1 MNEKIYINKND
12 LKVLSKDNNTIGIH
26 SHSHPTNFNKLSFND
41 QFRELKMNKIKLEK
55 IINKKIFSLAY
66 PLGKY
71 NKNTLRI
78 LKKLKIE
85 LAFLSNPFYKEKSN
99 LMIPREDHTLMFKR
113 L

>member
-1 MNEKIYINKND
+1 
-12 LKVLSKDNNTIGIH
+12 
-26 SHSHPTNFNKLSFND
+26 
-41 QFRELKMNKIKLEK
+41 MNKIILEK
-55 IINKKIFSLAY
+55 IINKKFFLY
-66 PLGKY
+66 LGKY